1 MSYLLSSGTFLMT
14 FEDRQKNSRNLIIRQ
29 ISVPRCPQGQRIMMK
44 SCSDSEGIE
53 EISCDF
59 QHLQHNQKQNTRHRD
74 RIWKDGDVFLH
85 LDSNLWQFESPCI
98 TYIYIVK
105 LHAVLFWR
113 VSHWCPHSLC
123 KDTQCAGDRHGVHL
137 QRLGFCWAYFQQS
150 VEYYIYNG
158 IIMEYNSN
166 GIIWKYYGI
175 IME

>member
-1 MSYLLSSGTFLMT
+1 MIFNDIQWYSRIFMSYLLSSGTFLMT
-14 FEDRQKNSRNLIIRQ
+14 FEDRQRIPGIWSFDKSPYLD
-29 ISVPRCPQGQRIMMK
+29 VPGQRIMMK

-59 QHLQHNQKQNTRHRD
+59 QHLQHNQNKHKASRSD
-74 RIWKDGDVFLH
+74 LEDGDVFASGFKSLAI
-85 LDSNLWQFESPCI
+85 WI
-98 TYIYIVK
+98 TMYHIYIYIVK

-150 VEYYIYNG
+150 VEYYI
-158 IIMEYNSN
+158 
-166 GIIWKYYGI
+166 
-175 IME
+175 